1 MQIPLPTL
9 SDLFTLLIAYL
20 WVIAVI
26 GFSELLRR
34 LRELSASITRKFVH
48 LFAGFAIFT
57 VPFYSLA
64 WFALLVSL
72 PLLLLIFLASPKSPV
87 KSLRTMF
94 EVMAREEDYL
104 SGHIWGPFLYAI
116 SINVL
121 VFLFTLIPSL
131 TPFFVLPA
139 IGLTAMFLGDG
150 LAPFI
155 GSKFGKHKYKISNA
169 TRSVEGSIVV
179 FFGSILGS
187 LICYFFFEWFAKGG
201 SPFFNLWHLG
211 ILTLVC
217 GIAATIIEAISP
229 IGSDNLTVPLLT
241 TLILVGVAIAISPSM
256 LVMIT
261 P

>member
-1 MQIPLPTL
+1 MQIPIPTL
-9 SDLFTLLIAYL
+9 TDLFTLLIAYF
-20 WVIAVI
+20 WVIAII

-34 LRELSASITRKFVH
+34 LLELSASITRKFVH

-57 VPFYSLA
+57 VPFYSQA

-72 PLLLLIFLASPKSPV
+72 PLLILIFLASPKSPIR
-87 KSLRTMF
+87 SLRTMF

-121 VFLFTLIPSL
+121 VFVFTLIPSL

-155 GSKFGKHKYKISNA
+155 GSKFGKHKYRISNT
-169 TRSVEGSIVV
+169 TRTIEGSIVV
-179 FFGSILGS
+179 FFGSVLGS
-187 LICYFFFEWFAKGG
+187 LVCYFFFEWFAKGG
-201 SPFFNLWHLG
+201 AALFSLWHLG
-211 ILTLVC
+211 ILTVVC
-217 GIAATIIEAISP
+217 GITATIIEAVSP
-229 IGSDNLTVPLLT
+229 AGSDNLTVPLLT
-241 TLILVGVAIAISPSM
+241 TLILVAAAIVIFPPM
-256 LVMIT
+256 LAMIT
-261 P
+261 S